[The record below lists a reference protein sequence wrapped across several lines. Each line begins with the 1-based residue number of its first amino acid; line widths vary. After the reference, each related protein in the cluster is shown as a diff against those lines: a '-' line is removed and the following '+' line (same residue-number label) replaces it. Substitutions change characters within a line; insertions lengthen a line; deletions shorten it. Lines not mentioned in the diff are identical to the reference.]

1 MKDTIIG
8 VFDSGV
14 GGLTVVRELRR
25 ILPHKRLIY
34 FGDTARTPY
43 GAKSPETLIRYA
55 VEDAQFLIDHGA
67 SLIVIACHSAASV
80 ATEVLRNR
88 LDIPVFEVI
97 TPSIDQAV
105 AMTRKKAIGLIGTRA
120 TVSSKIYEKQIET
133 RDPDIRVY
141 SQACPL
147 LVPLV
152 EEGWLDTRETRMIV
166 KKYLRPLKDKQIDTL
181 VLGCTHY
188 PLLKPIIAKKIGK
201 NVKIIDPSQE
211 AARAVKNYLEGNNAA
226 TKTPENIR
234 AEARFFLSDLTPVT
248 ERIVKWFLG
257 ENVRLE
263 KAATG

>member
-25 ILPHKRLIY
+25 MLPHRRLVY

-43 GAKSPETLIRYA
+43 GAKSAETLIRYA
-55 VEDAQFLIDHGA
+55 IEDAKFLIDHGA
-67 SLIVIACHSAASV
+67 GLIIIACHSAASV
-80 ATEVLRNR
+80 ATDALRKELNV
-88 LDIPVFEVI
+88 PVFEVI

-105 AMTRKKAIGLIGTRA
+105 ARTRKKAIGLIGTRA
-120 TVSSKIYEKQIET
+120 TVSSMVYEREIGA

-152 EEGWLDTRETRMIV
+152 EEGWFDARETKMIV
-166 KKYLRPLKDKQIDTL
+166 KKYLRPLKDRQIDAM

-188 PLLKPIIAKKIGK
+188 PLLKPIIMEKMGK

-211 AARAVKNYLEGNNAA
+211 AAMAVRNYLGDNDAVR
-226 TKTPENIR
+226 TPESAR

-248 ERIVKWFLG
+248 ERIVRWFLG
-257 ENVRLE
+257 EDVRLE
-263 KAATG
+263 KAAIS